1 MSAEYF
7 TKLFDHMGWA
17 DSRAL
22 ESLRAMSAPPPKT
35 VELMAHI
42 LGAERVW
49 LSRVEGVAS
58 PIAVWPQLTLDE
70 AVRVLDE
77 NVAAYR
83 RVIAERSSEA
93 LQEPITYK
101 NSAGDQ
107 FTSTVEDIFTQVLT
121 HGAYHRGQIAAQV
134 RAAGGTPNP
143 TDYIAYVRGSP
154 AATRQAQSGKR

>member
-1 MSAEYF
+1 ME
-7 TKLFDHMGWA
+7 WA
-17 DSRAL
+17 DRRAL

-58 PIAVWPQLTLDE
+58 PLAVWPQLTLDE
-70 AVRVLDE
+70 AARVLEE
-77 NVAAYR
+77 NAADYR
-83 RVIAERSSEA
+83 RVLAERPSA
-93 LQEPITYK
+93 GLQEPITYK

-107 FTSTVEDIFTQVLT
+107 FTSTVEDIFTQVVT
-121 HGAYHRGQIAAQV
+121 HGTYHRGQIAAQV

-143 TDYIAYVRGSP
+143 TDYIAYIRGAP
-154 AATRQAQSGKR
+154 AATRQR